1 MGKNILKKLVRN
13 RSAMIG
19 LIFIVVLLLMGI
31 FADKLTTHNPELA
44 DITNKF
50 LPASREYP
58 LGTDQMGRCM
68 LCRLIYGI
76 RVSMFSAIKVTFII
90 VLIGVF
96 LGLMAGY
103 CGGVIDNLIMRLA
116 DIASTFPSTLLA
128 LAIVGI
134 FEPGLENLVLVF
146 ICLWWAPFARMV
158 RSSVIKLKETEFVLA
173 AEASGCSRLAIVIKH
188 ILPNTLS
195 SIIVYATLR
204 IAAVITHIASFSFI
218 GLGSQPPTPDWGVML
233 NDGRQYIDTHPE
245 MLLWPGLAIVIV
257 VFAFNLFC
265 EGLNDALT
273 PTEGETAVVKEAGD
287 KNA

>member
-1 MGKNILKKLVRN
+1 
-13 RSAMIG
+13 
-19 LIFIVVLLLMGI
+19 
-31 FADKLTTHNPELA
+31 
-44 DITNKF
+44 
-50 LPASREYP
+50 
-58 LGTDQMGRCM
+58 
-68 LCRLIYGI
+68 
-76 RVSMFSAIKVTFII
+76 MFHAIKVTFII

-146 ICLWWAPFARMV
+146 IGRWWAPVARMV

-195 SIIVYATLR
+195 SIIVSVTYTNLR
-204 IAAVITHIASFSFI
+204 AHET
-218 GLGSQPPTPDWGVML
+218 
-233 NDGRQYIDTHPE
+233 GR
-245 MLLWPGLAIVIV
+245 
-257 VFAFNLFC
+257 NL
-265 EGLNDALT
+265 
-273 PTEGETAVVKEAGD
+273 V
-287 KNA
+287 

>member
-1 MGKNILKKLVRN
+1 MGKNILNKLIRN

-19 LIFIVVLLLMGI
+19 LTVIVVLLFAGI
-31 FADKLTTHNPELA
+31 FADKLTTHNPELT

-68 LCRLIYGI
+68 LCRLIFGI

-103 CGGVIDNLIMRLA
+103 CGGVVDNLIMRLA

-134 FEPGLENLVLVF
+134 FEPGLDNLVLVF

-158 RSSVIKLKETEFVLA
+158 RSSVIKFEGDGIRFSGRSQRLQPVGNRSKAHPAKHALFHHCICHTAHCSGDYAYCQLFVYWLGF
-173 AEASGCSRLAIVIKH
+173 S
-188 ILPNTLS
+188 
-195 SIIVYATLR
+195 ATN
-204 IAAVITHIASFSFI
+204 A
-218 GLGSQPPTPDWGVML
+218 GLGRNAQRWPSVHRYSSGDASLAGTRNCDCGVC
-233 NDGRQYIDTHPE
+233 I
-245 MLLWPGLAIVIV
+245 
-257 VFAFNLFC
+257 
-265 EGLNDALT
+265 
-273 PTEGETAVVKEAGD
+273 
-287 KNA
+287 

>member
-116 DIASTFPSTLLA
+116 DIAST
-128 LAIVGI
+128 
-134 FEPGLENLVLVF
+134 
-146 ICLWWAPFARMV
+146 PFN
-158 RSSVIKLKETEFVLA
+158 A
-173 AEASGCSRLAIVIKH
+173 AGTGHCWH
-188 ILPNTLS
+188 I
-195 SIIVYATLR
+195 
-204 IAAVITHIASFSFI
+204 
-218 GLGSQPPTPDWGVML
+218 
-233 NDGRQYIDTHPE
+233 
-245 MLLWPGLAIVIV
+245 
-257 VFAFNLFC
+257 
-265 EGLNDALT
+265 
-273 PTEGETAVVKEAGD
+273 
-287 KNA
+287 

>member
-257 VFAFNLFC
+257 VFASWTQRKLSKSGAEF
-265 EGLNDALT
+265 
-273 PTEGETAVVKEAGD
+273 
-287 KNA
+287 